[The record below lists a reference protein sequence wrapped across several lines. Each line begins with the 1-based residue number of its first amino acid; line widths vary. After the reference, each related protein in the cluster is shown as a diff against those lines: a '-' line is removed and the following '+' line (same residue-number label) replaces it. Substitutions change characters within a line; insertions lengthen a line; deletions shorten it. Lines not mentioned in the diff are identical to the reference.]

1 MFITLALTAITCPR
15 CLGLQT
21 PAEED
26 RAAPYRPK
34 AALLYTGSNSSAAQQ
49 LSEGLLPDP
58 AVTASTLL
66 SAQRYLDAFRAD
78 LGPGVAA
85 VPGVWV
91 GCGERNRHALVLQCS
106 GQRAC
111 HGVLKLSVPVLC
123 VPPCICCC
131 QASS

>member
-1 MFITLALTAITCPR
+1 MQPVLDWCAAQPCQNDIHYPGAESNKHAPCCHGPPH
-15 CLGLQT
+15 LQT

-91 GCGERNRHALVLQCS
+91 L
-106 GQRAC
+106 AC
-111 HGVLKLSVPVLC
+111 
-123 VPPCICCC
+123 
-131 QASS
+131 